1 LRACGELDVSHLGVI
16 RCSLGSFSIK
26 PAASRQPAAGLT
38 PETRHLKSMK
48 TAPSHAVS
56 AALWMSGTLVSFMA
70 MAIGGRQLSAHL
82 NTFQILF
89 FRSAIGLLI
98 IGFLLWRSNWKQVF
112 TKHLRIHLLRNLA
125 HFGGQFGWFYG
136 IAFIPLA
143 EVFALEFTVPVWT
156 AVLATVLLG
165 EQLNRP
171 RVTAIAFGVVGV
183 ILILRPG
190 LAVINTAS
198 LAVLGSALGYALS
211 HTLTRRLALV
221 DTPLTILFY
230 MTLIQLPLG
239 FVTSIF
245 DWITPSAALWPWIMI
260 VGVAALSG
268 HYCMARALALADA
281 IFVVPLD
288 FLRLPLI
295 AAVGFGFYGE
305 PLDWLV
311 LAGGALMFAGNL
323 INIRAEKRRKP

>member
-1 LRACGELDVSHLGVI
+1 MLR
-16 RCSLGSFSIK
+16 
-26 PAASRQPAAGLT
+26 
-38 PETRHLKSMK
+38 K
-48 TAPSHAVS
+48 TARSHAIT
-56 AALWMSGTLVSFMA
+56 ATWWMSGTLVSFMA
-70 MAIGGRQLSAHL
+70 MAVGGRELSGQLT
-82 NTFQILF
+82 TFQILF
-89 FRSAIGLLI
+89 FRSVIGLLI
-98 IGFLLWRSNWKQVF
+98 VGFLLWRSSWKQII
-112 TKHLRIHLLRNLA
+112 TKQFKIHALRNIA

-165 EQLNRP
+165 EQITRA
-171 RVTAIAFGVVGV
+171 RVTAITFGVAGV

-190 LAVINTAS
+190 LAVVSPAS
-198 LAVLGSALGYALS
+198 LAVLGGAFCYATS
-211 HTLTRRLALV
+211 HTLTRKLAQV

-239 FVTSIF
+239 FITSIF
-245 DWITPSAALWPWIMI
+245 DWTTPSGTMLPWIVV

-268 HYCMARALALADA
+268 HYCMARALAIADA
-281 IFVVPLD
+281 IVVVPLD

-295 AAVGFGFYGE
+295 AGVGALIYRE

-311 LAGGALMFAGNL
+311 LAGGGASCLPA
-323 INIRAEKRRKP
+323 I